1 MSANKDTSLPWRRTM
16 MESVAIILSILL
28 AFAIDAGWD
37 EYKERKQE
45 KAFLV
50 SLLSDFKETNSRI
63 DESTA
68 VHLKFIDSGRQL
80 LSFYGTDTPIIEPE
94 ALEKLLCDVFFD
106 FTSLYLPSGSR
117 DALFASGD
125 IQIISNEKLRSMLAA
140 WPTIVDDASEDDSLT
155 AYDVMNNMA
164 PYLRSKVRTRNIMRF
179 TSSKTAAEYIT
190 PIEPVNYDVLWNDP
204 LFDNLVS
211 FRIIN
216 ETYSLLENGNLSEAA
231 DDIIR
236 VIEKELEQ

>member
-1 MSANKDTSLPWRRTM
+1 MSTSKNTIFPWRRM
-16 MESVAIILSILL
+16 MIESVAIILSILL

-37 EYKERKQE
+37 EYKESTRE

-68 VHLKFIDSGRQL
+68 VHLKYINSGRQL
-80 LSFYGTDTPIIEPE
+80 LSFYSNDASIIDSE
-94 ALEKLLCDVFFD
+94 ALEKMLCDIFFD
-106 FTSLYLPSGSR
+106 FTTLYLPSGTR

-125 IQIISNEKLRSMLAA
+125 IQIISNFKLRSMLAA
-140 WPTIVDDASEDDSLT
+140 WPTIVADALEDDSLI

-164 PYLRSKVRTRNIMRF
+164 PYLRSKVRTRNVMRF
-179 TSSKTAAEYIT
+179 SGSNIAAEYIS
-190 PIEPVNYDVLWNDP
+190 PIEAVNYDVLWSDP
-204 LFDNLVS
+204 TFDNLVT

-216 ETYSLLENGNLSEAA
+216 ESYSLFENDNLKKAA
-231 DDIIR
+231 NEIIQL
-236 VIEKELEQ
+236 IEKELQK

>member
-1 MSANKDTSLPWRRTM
+1 MLDRKDTTLPWRRTV
-16 MESVAIILSILL
+16 MESAAIILSILL

-37 EYKERKQE
+37 EYKKSTQE

-50 SLLSDFKETNSRI
+50 SLLSDFKEINSRI

-68 VHLKFIDSGRQL
+68 VHLKFINSGRQL
-80 LSFYGTDTPIIEPE
+80 LSFYGTDTPIIETE
-94 ALEKLLCDVFFD
+94 VLEKMLCDIFFD
-106 FTSLYLPSGSR
+106 FSSLYLPSGSR

-140 WPTIVDDASEDDSLT
+140 WPTIVADASEDDSMI
-155 AYDVMNNMA
+155 AYDVMNNMT
-164 PYLRSKVRTRNIMRF
+164 PYLSSKVRTRNVMRF
-179 TSSKTAAEYIT
+179 TSSITATEYIS

-204 LFDNLVS
+204 LFDNLVT
-211 FRIIN
+211 FRIVN

-231 DDIIR
+231 NEIIR
-236 VIEKELEQ
+236 VIEKELGR